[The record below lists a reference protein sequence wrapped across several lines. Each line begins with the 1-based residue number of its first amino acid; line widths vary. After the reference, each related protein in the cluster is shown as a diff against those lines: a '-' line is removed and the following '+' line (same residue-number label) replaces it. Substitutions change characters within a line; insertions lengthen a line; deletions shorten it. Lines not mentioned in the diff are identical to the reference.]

1 MLPIVS
7 TRGALRAS
15 ARYAKVAPVPMEYP
29 ALTKCYL
36 DAVDEYANPRAQMFR
51 GANAWESVSATEM
64 LRRLAG
70 LSKALNELG
79 VKPGDRVGLFAPN
92 CPEWHIAD
100 FAILGLGAVSV
111 PIYFNESPERLIY
124 IINDSGARIVFTSGD
139 SQARKIAESRARIS
153 GLEQVISVLPPPD
166 LQSDVLRY
174 ETLIATAGDPDV
186 AEYRR
191 RAAEVTGNQLA
202 TIIYTSG
209 TTGEPKGVMLNHS
222 NLSSNALDSF
232 KGHEFFPTDIGLS
245 FLPLA
250 HVYERIMDY
259 GYFFRG
265 IAVAYV
271 EQIESVA
278 QALLEVHPT
287 TLAAVPRFYEK
298 IYANI
303 FEKGH
308 RSTGLKRTMFDWAV
322 RVAQQAV
329 PWRAFAKEVSPG
341 VRLKWRIADWLV
353 YSKIRAGLGGKLRVL
368 SSGGAPIA
376 PELAEF
382 YWSIDVP
389 VYQGYGLTE
398 TSPVVSAN
406 LPGANKVGTVGRPIP
421 GVQIRIADDG
431 EILVKGPN
439 VMQGYYR
446 KPDQTREVF
455 TSDGWFCTGDIGRL
469 DEDGYLI
476 ITDRKKE
483 LLKTAAGKF
492 VAPSP
497 IENLLKTSPFI
508 SNAIV
513 VGDRRKFVSVLIVP
527 NFAAIETEAAKHG
540 QECPMSAKMIGD
552 PWVRDLI
559 TREIERLTAS
569 LAQYERPKRF
579 ALLEQDFTYASGEL
593 TYTMKMKRR
602 VIEQRYQDVIARLYA
617 DVEEPRP
624 QHLA

>member
-1 MLPIVS
+1 
-7 TRGALRAS
+7 
-15 ARYAKVAPVPMEYP
+15 MEYP
-29 ALTKCYL
+29 ALTKCYV
-36 DAVDEYANPRAQMFR
+36 DAVDEYASPRAQMFR
-51 GANAWESVSATEM
+51 SANGWESISAKEM
-64 LRRLAG
+64 LRRVAG

-100 FAILGLGAVSV
+100 FAIQGLGAVSV
-111 PIYFNESPERLIY
+111 PIYFNESPDRLIY
-124 IINDSGARIVFTSGD
+124 ILNDSGARIVFTSGE
-139 SQARKIAESRARIS
+139 SQARKIAESRARIAS
-153 GLEQVISVLPPPD
+153 LEQVISVLPPAD
-166 LQSDVLRY
+166 LQSEVLRY
-174 ETLIATAGDPDV
+174 ETLIANAGDPDI

-191 RAAEVTGNQLA
+191 RAAEVAGNQLA

-259 GYFFRG
+259 GYLFRG
-265 IAVAYV
+265 ISVAYV

-308 RSTGLKRTMFDWAV
+308 RSTGLKRAIFDWGL
-322 RVAQQAV
+322 RVAQQAA
-329 PWRAFAKEVSPG
+329 PWRAFGKEVSAS

-382 YWSIDVP
+382 YWSVGLP

-398 TSPVVSAN
+398 TSPVVSGN

-431 EILVKGPN
+431 EILIKGPN

-446 KPDQTREVF
+446 KPDQTRDVF
-455 TSDGWFCTGDIGRL
+455 TSDGWFCSGDIGRL
-469 DEDGYLI
+469 DEDGYLV

-483 LLKTAAGKF
+483 LIKTAAGKF
-492 VAPSP
+492 VAPAP

-508 SNAIV
+508 TNAIV

-527 NFAAIETEAAKHG
+527 NFATIESEAARQG

-559 TREIERLTAS
+559 TREIERLTTP
-569 LAQYERPKRF
+569 LAQYEKPKRF
-579 ALLEQDFTYASGEL
+579 ALLEQDFTYAGGEL

-602 VIEQRYQDVIARLYA
+602 VIEQRYQDVITRLYA

>member
-1 MLPIVS
+1 
-7 TRGALRAS
+7 
-15 ARYAKVAPVPMEYP
+15 MEYP
-29 ALTKCYL
+29 ALAKCYL
-36 DAVDEYANPRAQMFR
+36 DAVDEYASSRAQMFR
-51 GANAWESVSATEM
+51 AANGWESISAKEM
-64 LRRLAG
+64 LRRVAG

-100 FAILGLGAVSV
+100 FAIQGLGAVSV
-111 PIYFNESPERLIY
+111 PIYFNESPDRLIY
-124 IINDSGARIVFTSGD
+124 ILNDSGARIVFTSGE
-139 SQARKIAESRARIS
+139 SQARKIAESRARITS
-153 GLEQVISVLPPPD
+153 LEQVISVLPPAD

-174 ETLIATAGDPDV
+174 ETLIATAGDPDI

-191 RAAEVTGNQLA
+191 RAAEVAGNQLA

-259 GYFFRG
+259 GYLFRG
-265 IAVAYV
+265 ISVAYV

-308 RSTGLKRTMFDWAV
+308 RSTGLKRAIFDWGL
-322 RVAQQAV
+322 RVAQQAA
-329 PWRAFAKEVSPG
+329 PWRAFGKEVSASI
-341 VRLKWRIADWLV
+341 RLKWRIADWLV

-382 YWSIDVP
+382 YWSVGLP

-398 TSPVVSAN
+398 TSPVVSGN

-431 EILVKGPN
+431 EILIKGPN

-446 KPDQTREVF
+446 KPDQTRDVF
-455 TSDGWFCTGDIGRL
+455 TADGWFCSGDIGRL

-492 VAPSP
+492 VAPAP

-508 SNAIV
+508 TNAIV

-527 NFAAIETEAAKHG
+527 NFATIESEAARQG

-559 TREIERLTAS
+559 THEIERLTAP
-569 LAQYERPKRF
+569 LAQYEKPKRF

-624 QHLA
+624 QHSA

>member
-1 MLPIVS
+1 
-7 TRGALRAS
+7 
-15 ARYAKVAPVPMEYP
+15 MEYP

>member
-1 MLPIVS
+1 
-7 TRGALRAS
+7 
-15 ARYAKVAPVPMEYP
+15 MEYP

-36 DAVDEYANPRAQMFR
+36 DAIDEYASPRAQMFR
-51 GANAWESVSATEM
+51 GANGWESISAKEM
-64 LRRLAG
+64 LRRVAG

-100 FAILGLGAVSV
+100 FAIQGLGAVSV
-111 PIYFNESPERLIY
+111 PIYFNESPDRLIY
-124 IINDSGARIVFTSGD
+124 ILNDSGARIVFTSGE
-139 SQARKIAESRARIS
+139 SQARKIAESRARMT
-153 GLEQVISVLPPPD
+153 GLEQVISVLPPAD
-166 LQSDVLRY
+166 LQGEVLRY
-174 ETLIATAGDPDV
+174 ETLIANAGDPDI

-191 RAAEVTGNQLA
+191 RAAEVAGNQLA

-232 KGHEFFPTDIGLS
+232 KGHEFFPADIGLS

-259 GYFFRG
+259 GYLFRG
-265 IAVAYV
+265 ISVAYV

-308 RSTGLKRTMFDWAV
+308 RSTGLKRAIFDWGL
-322 RVAQQAV
+322 RVAQQAA
-329 PWRAFAKEVSPG
+329 PWRAFGKEVSASI
-341 VRLKWRIADWLV
+341 RLKWRVADWLV

-382 YWSIDVP
+382 YWSVGLP

-398 TSPVVSAN
+398 TSPVVSGN

-431 EILVKGPN
+431 EILIKGPN

-446 KPDQTREVF
+446 KPDQTRDVF
-455 TSDGWFCTGDIGRL
+455 TSDGWFCSGDIGRL

-483 LLKTAAGKF
+483 LIKTAAGKF
-492 VAPSP
+492 VAPAP

-508 SNAIV
+508 TNAIV

-527 NFAAIETEAAKHG
+527 NFVTIESEAAKQG

-559 TREIERLTAS
+559 TREIERLTAP
-569 LAQYERPKRF
+569 LAQYEKPKRF

-617 DVEEPRP
+617 DIEEPRP
-624 QHLA
+624 QHSA